1 MMNRLLIIALL
12 LVSNNSFGQKSK
24 MSFERLKALKISYIT
39 ERIGLTE
46 AEESVFWEIY
56 DQYEKRIFDDCRIN
70 IKNLRKTY
78 MKSKDI
84 MNNDKALEM
93 IKKINALEQH
103 ALQLKVERDKS
114 LLEKFSAVKILKMHH
129 AEYHF
134 NREMVYKMRKKQE
147 DPKNN

>member
-1 MMNRLLIIALL
+1 
-12 LVSNNSFGQKSK
+12 
-24 MSFERLKALKISYIT
+24 
-39 ERIGLTE
+39 
-46 AEESVFWEIY
+46 
-56 DQYEKRIFDDCRIN
+56 
-70 IKNLRKTY
+70 

-84 MNNDKALEM
+84 MSNEKALKM

>member
-1 MMNRLLIIALL
+1 MNRLLIIALL

-24 MSFERLKALKISYIT
+24 MSFERLKALKMSYIT

-56 DQYEKRIFDDCRIN
+56 GQYEKRIFDDCRIN

>member
-1 MMNRLLIIALL
+1 MNRLLIIVLL
-12 LVSNNSFGQKSK
+12 LISNNSFGQKGK
-24 MSFERLKALKISYIT
+24 MSFERLKALKMSYIT

-56 DQYEKRIFDDCRIN
+56 DQYEKKIFDDCRIN

-78 MKSKDI
+78 MKSKDV

-93 IKKINALEQH
+93 IKKINGLEQR

-114 LLEKFSAVKILKMHH
+114 LLEKFSAIKILKMHQ

-147 DPKNN
+147 DTKNN

>member
-1 MMNRLLIIALL
+1 MNRLLIIVLL
-12 LVSNNSFGQKSK
+12 LISNNSFGQKGK
-24 MSFERLKALKISYIT
+24 MSFERLKALKMSYIT

-56 DQYEKRIFDDCRIN
+56 DQYEKKIFDDCRIN

-78 MKSKDI
+78 MKSKDV

-93 IKKINALEQH
+93 IKKINALEQR

-114 LLEKFSAVKILKMHH
+114 LLEKFSAIKILKMHQ

>member
-1 MMNRLLIIALL
+1 
-12 LVSNNSFGQKSK
+12 
-24 MSFERLKALKISYIT
+24 
-39 ERIGLTE
+39 
-46 AEESVFWEIY
+46 
-56 DQYEKRIFDDCRIN
+56 
-70 IKNLRKTY
+70 

-114 LLEKFSAVKILKMHH
+114 LLEKFSAVKILKMHN

-147 DPKNN
+147 DTKNN